1 MPVET
6 SPRARW
12 LLDAIR
18 ISIRALDRTSILA
31 WTKPCT
37 ILLGRY
43 PRCGMHHGSD
53 KHLAYDDMTNL
64 DCCEVMA
71 ITIDYGMTNIT
82 LDNLYFVLSCRPT
95 PPNALSMQYGW
106 RTDSEGTNTLSRPY
120 LHQEWA
126 LRHFGPGLLVGF
138 WCENTYNMGSPDLSS
153 SRNGPTPGT
162 WHMACPQHLS
172 QRSWHLAWEHG
183 CYT

>member
-1 MPVET
+1 MPYESLSEPWT
-6 SPRARW
+6 AR
-12 LLDAIR
+12 LSLTGRHTI
-18 ISIRALDRTSILA
+18 A

-53 KHLAYDDMTNL
+53 KHLAYDDMMNL

-95 PPNALSMQYGW
+95 PPNALSMQYG
-106 RTDSEGTNTLSRPY
+106 
-120 LHQEWA
+120 
-126 LRHFGPGLLVGF
+126 
-138 WCENTYNMGSPDLSS
+138 
-153 SRNGPTPGT
+153 
-162 WHMACPQHLS
+162 
-172 QRSWHLAWEHG
+172 
-183 CYT
+183 